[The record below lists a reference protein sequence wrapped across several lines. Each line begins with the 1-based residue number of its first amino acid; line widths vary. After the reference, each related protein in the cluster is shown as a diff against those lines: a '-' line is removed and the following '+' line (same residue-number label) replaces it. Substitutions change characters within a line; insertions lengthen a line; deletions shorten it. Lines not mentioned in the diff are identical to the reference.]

1 MVLLKKD
8 IILEERE
15 QPKQSE
21 GRKAVQWYNSTIH
34 EVAVTD
40 STWPGKAASKDRQW
54 KYFLLRFRGGPH
66 FYGGIVSWGRH
77 RKAIQSVLKPLLC
90 SYEHQTQKLA
100 LQNVGFWRMQPADMQ
115 THMVGEGAASR
126 ALLRVEDFYKFR
138 LVEHFI
144 TSVAQLVSLSTETR
158 PTC

>member
-1 MVLLKKD
+1 MG
-8 IILEERE
+8 
-15 QPKQSE
+15 QAQE
-21 GRKAVQWYNSTIH
+21 G
-34 EVAVTD
+34 
-40 STWPGKAASKDRQW
+40 
-54 KYFLLRFRGGPH
+54 
-66 FYGGIVSWGRH
+66 
-77 RKAIQSVLKPLLC
+77 IQSVLKPLLC

-138 LVEHFI
+138 LVEYFI